1 MSLFLYYFMLFFIYS
16 IIGWAVESV
25 YVSCQ
30 ENKLVNRGFL
40 IGPYCPIYGFGCLL
54 MVLYLGQYKD
64 NIVTVFLLG
73 LVICSVL
80 EYFTSYIMEV
90 LFKTRWWDY
99 SDRKFNLNGRV
110 CGWNALLFGIGGLII
125 VYLLHPMLLHILIEC
140 NKTALLIISICCFIV
155 FVTDL
160 IFSLNIVNRFKKTV
174 TDLDLKKDST
184 QEFSDMV
191 REALLRNHRTF
202 QKRLYTAFPN
212 LDLKPLLT
220 LRDEIKEE
228 IQEFLDKKKDRK

>member
-1 MSLFLYYFMLFFIYS
+1 MMIILLFLIYS
-16 IIGWAVESV
+16 VIGWIIEGIDMLIMT
-25 YVSCQ
+25 
-30 ENKLVNRGFL
+30 KKIVNRGFL
-40 IGPYCPIYGFGCLL
+40 IGPYCPIYGFGALFI
-54 MVLYLGQYKD
+54 VLVLDKYKND
-64 NIVTVFLLG
+64 A
-73 LVICSVL
+73 LVLFVMSVL
-80 EYFTSYIMEV
+80 SCGILEYMTSLVMEKI
-90 LFKTRWWDY
+90 FKTRWWDY